1 MRTLLR
7 LIQIILRA
15 SGEDIDLMLQI
26 LVENLLEVQDLRLAV
41 HDTEHDDTEGGLELG
56 MLIKLVQ
63 DDIRV
68 YILSKL
74 DVDLR
79 CGALTGGVVDIRDA
93 VDFLILDQICDI
105 FDDPRTV
112 DEVRK
117 LLHHDAMLSVL
128 HRFDLTYG
136 TKLDLATTCT
146 VGLLDALVAEDDPT
160 GRKIRP
166 RDHLHDILQGR
177 FLILYA
183 IVNDEVHR
191 TDDLP
196 EIMWRDVRRHADR
209 DTSGTVHD
217 QIRELRRQHRRLVVL
232 VGEVRH
238 EVNGVLIDAGEHLT
252 GQL

>member
-41 HDTEHDDTEGGLELG
+41 HDTEHDDTEGGLKLG

-117 LLHHDAMLSVL
+117 LLHHDAMLSV

-136 TKLDLATTCT
+136 TKLDLATSCT

-166 RDHLHDILQGR
+166 RDYLHDILQGR

-191 TDDLP
+191 TNDLP
-196 EIMWRDVRRHADR
+196 EIMWRDVRCHADR
-209 DTSGTVHD
+209 DTGGTVHD